1 MLHCTYKRLSARN
14 VSTSARTTRIE
25 REETG
30 VYMLTQKGK
39 KNSRTKRRVVGS
51 EKCNNKM
58 RAAQKEAL
66 AIVRKTYGSIPGRVL
81 Q

>member
-1 MLHCTYKRLSARN
+1 MLSARN
-14 VSTSARTTRIE
+14 VSTSTTRIE
-25 REETG
+25 RGETG
-30 VYMLTQKGK
+30 VYICSRKKKGK
-39 KNSRTKRRVVGS
+39 NGWPKRRIVGS

-66 AIVRKTYGSIPGRVL
+66 AIIRKTYGSIPGL

>member
-1 MLHCTYKRLSARN
+1 MVYVYLHETYRPRAYNENRK
-14 VSTSARTTRIE
+14 

-30 VYMLTQKGK
+30 VYAHAKRK
-39 KNSRTKRRVVGS
+39 EKNDWAKRVVGS

-66 AIVRKTYGSIPGRVL
+66 AIVRKTYGSIPGHVL